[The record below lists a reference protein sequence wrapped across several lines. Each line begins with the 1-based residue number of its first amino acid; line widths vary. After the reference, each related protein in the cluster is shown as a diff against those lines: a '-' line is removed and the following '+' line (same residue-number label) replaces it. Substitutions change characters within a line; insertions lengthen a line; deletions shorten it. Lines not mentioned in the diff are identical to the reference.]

1 MVTKPDS
8 IDDIIKGIRDSN
20 YELTTESRLV
30 GAGLK
35 AEQDLASV
43 MERFPWLYNLDTVR
57 QAEDAYHSETAPE
70 GRERLRRVYYHLLDS
85 YLERQTAEKE
95 DAIASFEIGA
105 TVEVDGESIP
115 YLDVPVVLAGEPDYE
130 ARDRLWEASL
140 AVVEQTNPDRLD
152 IVGTQLAILDEK
164 FGYGNYTAYNSEKKR
179 LDYSLLSFRLEDLL
193 SKTAETYAKLMG
205 KWVEETTG
213 RKLGEVGSH
222 HFSYVTRMPR
232 YDAYFKKDALLSAYE
247 RTLVGLGFDPKAQ
260 ANIHLDTAVRPTK
273 DPRPCCYVADP
284 PEEVHLIVKPVGG
297 LPDYVELLHEAGHA
311 QHYGNLDPALGYTD
325 RALPTSYALSET
337 YAFLMES
344 LAKNPVWLREVAGLP
359 EETSRKVAYYARLA
373 DFALLRRCTADL
385 RYELAF
391 FEDPLN
397 EERNRGLYATTHS
410 TATGFL
416 YPPQNYLNDM
426 DPGYY
431 SADYLRAMIAESV
444 LRRHLEEVY
453 GEGWFDRPEAG
464 SFLRGLWASGENL
477 ESEGLAR
484 MVGYEAFDTALLAER
499 FLDLRAPDP

>member
-1 MVTKPDS
+1 VVTKPDS
-8 IDDIIKGIRDSN
+8 IDDIIKGIRDSD

-35 AEQDLASV
+35 EEQDLASV
-43 MERFPWLYNLDTVR
+43 MERFSWLYDLDTVR
-57 QAEDAYHSETAPE
+57 QAEDAYHSETDPE
-70 GRERLRRVYYHLLDS
+70 GRERLRRVYYHLLDG
-85 YLERQTAEKE
+85 YVERQTAEKE

-105 TVEVDGESIP
+105 KVEVDGESIP
-115 YLDVPVVLAGEPDYE
+115 YLDVPVVIAGEPDYE
-130 ARDRLWEASL
+130 ARDRLWEAYL

-152 IVGTQLAILDEK
+152 IVGTQLAILEEK
-164 FGYGNYTAYNSEKKR
+164 FGYGYYTAYNSEKKR
-179 LDYSLLSFRLEDLL
+179 LDYGFLSFGMEDLL
-193 SKTAETYAKLMG
+193 SKSAETYAKLMG

-232 YDAYFKKDALLSAYE
+232 YDAYFKKDALLSTYE
-247 RTLVGLGFDPKAQ
+247 RTLVGLGFDSKAQ
-260 ANIHLDTAVRPTK
+260 ANVHLDTADRPTK

-284 PEEVHLIVKPVGG
+284 PGEVHLIVKPVGG
-297 LPDYVELLHEAGHA
+297 LLDYVRLLHEAGHA
-311 QHYGNLDPALGYTD
+311 QHYGSTDPALDYTD
-325 RALPTSYALSET
+325 RALPPSYALSET

-344 LAKNPVWLREVAGLP
+344 LAKNPVWLREVVGLP
-359 EETSRKVAYYARLA
+359 EETSRKVAYYAQLA
-373 DFALLRRCTADL
+373 DFALLRRCAADL

-397 EERNRGLYATTHS
+397 EERNHDLYAATHS

-431 SADYLRAMIAESV
+431 SADYLRAMIAESA
-444 LRRHLEEVY
+444 LHQHLKDAY
-453 GEGWFDRPEAG
+453 GEDWFDRPEAG
-464 SFLRGLWASGENL
+464 SFLRGLWARGESL
-477 ESEGLAR
+477 ESEDLAR
-484 MVGYEAFDTALLAER
+484 MVGYGALDTALLAER
-499 FLDLRAPDP
+499 FLDLRAPDL